1 MTRSILLGCPLGSPI
16 GSRYPGAL
24 ARRPTPFPLAALLA
38 GALAAVGALG
48 AAAPAAAQSTADQP
62 SATPAGSM
70 PAVAERIQ
78 VTATRLPEDVQPVP
92 AAISI
97 VTGDE
102 LAARGAYDL
111 TSALSL
117 VAGVA
122 VAPGGDA
129 GPASS
134 IPELWGLREF
144 DAFLL
149 VVDGVPWG
157 GAFNPALPTLDL
169 HDVDRI
175 EILRGSA
182 PVMYGA
188 TSFVGVI
195 QVIHR
200 AAGSPGGTVRISA
213 GSYSSGEAAVAAP
226 LPSAGSYQQ
235 SLDVDG
241 SKQGFKPDRTDVDRG
256 HFLYRGRGQAAG
268 GTFHLDLDGA
278 VVDQKP
284 PSPVP
289 VADGGLSPLVPI
301 DANVNFRGAKIDE
314 NRLQLAGGFDREFGT
329 GAGHGAWSTTLALTH
344 TDRTSA
350 RGFLTDPTATDVDA
364 NGFRQKL
371 TDDDIYFDSHISL
384 NPAANLRLIAGIDHL
399 YGHAYDHSG
408 DFDYFVNLDGSNPP
422 SLSSLPPAGDLRLSD
437 TRNFSGLYAQ
447 AEWTPAPR
455 WRLQIGGRV
464 NHTSETQDTQQ
475 GDLGTVPEI
484 DSDTRTVTRGSGAL
498 GVSWLACQRGADALW
513 LYADYRDTFKPAALD
528 FGPDAEGDILRPET
542 SQSYELGAKGVVGG
556 GVTYDVS
563 FFQMDFANLVVPQ
576 LVNGLPGL
584 VNAGRERF
592 RGGEAEVSIRLS
604 PVLRWQLAYSLHD
617 ARFRDFEI
625 QGDDGLESV
634 AGNHLPFSARN
645 MASTG
650 LTYAAPSGLFG
661 WGSLNYTGDRYL
673 DEENAALSPSY
684 TLVSAGLGYRFGKY
698 SLRLDGTNLG
708 DKRPPVSQSEF
719 GDGQVY
725 ILPARAFRLSLEAKF

>member
-1 MTRSILLGCPLGSPI
+1 MSRLFLSGSGRLPARSLLPFSLSLGLI
-16 GSRYPGAL
+16 
-24 ARRPTPFPLAALLA
+24 LAA
-38 GALAAVGALG
+38 GAV
-48 AAAPAAAQSTADQP
+48 PAAAQPTPDQP
-62 SATPAGSM
+62 PQPGVPS
-70 PAVAERIQ
+70 VAERIE
-78 VTATRLPEDVQPVP
+78 VTATRLPEDVEPVP

-102 LAARGAYDL
+102 LAARGATDL
-111 TSALSL
+111 ASALSL

-175 EILRGSA
+175 EVLRGSA

-195 QVIHR
+195 HVIHR
-200 AAGSPGGTVRISA
+200 AAGSAGGTARLSG
-213 GSYSSGEAAVAAP
+213 GSYGSGEAAVAAP
-226 LPSAGSYQQ
+226 LPSAGTYQQ

-241 SKQGFKPDRTDVDRG
+241 GKQGFKPDRTDVTRG
-256 HFLYRGRGQAAG
+256 HLLYRGRGQAAG

-314 NRLQLAGGFDREFGT
+314 NRVQLAGGYDRDLGT

-344 TDRTSA
+344 TDRSSA

-364 NGFRQKL
+364 NGFRQSL
-371 TDDDIYFDSHISL
+371 TLDDLYFDSHVAL
-384 NPAANLRLIAGIDHL
+384 NPAASLRVIAGVDHL
-399 YGHAYDHSG
+399 YGHADDHSG
-408 DFDYFVNLDGSNPP
+408 DFDYFVNLNGRNPP
-422 SLSSLPPAGDLRLSD
+422 SLSDLPPAGDLRLKDS
-437 TRNFSGLYAQ
+437 RNFSGLYAQ

-455 WRLQIGGRV
+455 WRFQLGGRM
-464 NHTSETQDTQQ
+464 NHTAETQDTRQ
-475 GDLGTVPEI
+475 GDIGTVPDVAS
-484 DSDTRTVTRGSGAL
+484 DSRTVTRGSGVA

-542 SQSYELGAKGVVGG
+542 SQSYEVGAKGVAGG
-556 GVTYDVS
+556 RVTYDVS
-563 FFQMDFANLVVPQ
+563 LFQMDFANLVVPQ
-576 LVNGLPGL
+576 LVDGLPGL

-592 RGGEAEVSIRLS
+592 RGGEVEVSVRLT
-604 PVLRWQLAYSLHD
+604 PALRWQLAYSLHD

-625 QGDDGLESV
+625 QGDDGLVPVS
-634 AGNHLPFSARN
+634 GNRLPFSARN
-645 MASTG
+645 MAATG
-650 LTYAAPSGLFG
+650 LTYASPSGLFG
-661 WGSLNYTGDRYL
+661 WATVNYTGDRYL
-673 DEENAALSPSY
+673 DEENAALSPSF
-684 TLVSAGLGYRFGKY
+684 TTWSAGIGYRIGKY
-698 SLRLDGTNLG
+698 AVRLDGTNLS
-708 DKRPPVSQSEF
+708 DERPPVSQSEF